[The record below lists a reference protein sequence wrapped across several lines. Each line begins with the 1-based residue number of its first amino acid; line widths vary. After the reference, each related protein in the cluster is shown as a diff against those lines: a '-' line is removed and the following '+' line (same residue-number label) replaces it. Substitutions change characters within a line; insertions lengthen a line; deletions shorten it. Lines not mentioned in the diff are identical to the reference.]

1 MRLQRRQIAGF
12 ARRLV
17 TIVSMNKEASVT
29 PKETMSARWRLR
41 LASAGAVATI
51 VLAAAGSASAFTSTY
66 RAGPLTATFS
76 ASTHT
81 PNCKQK
87 WPVTVT
93 AKLHGK
99 PAHATA
105 FYQFLFAG
113 QVVSKQYPFGATRK
127 NRHDHVWA
135 FYGGFTDNTFGPF
148 GSASVGQPLAI
159 RAVVKVLRYAAYPSF
174 SVRVVTATG
183 CPAR

>member
-1 MRLQRRQIAGF
+1 MRGGRRQIVGL
-12 ARRLV
+12 ARRSV
-17 TIVSMNKEASVT
+17 TIVSMNKKASVT
-29 PKETMSARWRLR
+29 LKATMGARSRRRLF
-41 LASAGAVATI
+41 SAGAVAAV
-51 VLAAAGSASAFTSTY
+51 VLAAATSASAFTSTY

-93 AKLHGK
+93 AKLRGK
-99 PAHATA
+99 PAQATA

-113 QVVSKQYPFGATRK
+113 QVVSTQYPFGATRK
-127 NRHDHVWA
+127 NPHNHLWR
-135 FYGGFTDNTFGPF
+135 FYGSFTDNTFGPF

-159 RAVVKVLRYAAYPSF
+159 RAVVKVLRYTAYPSF
-174 SVRVVTATG
+174 RVRVVSATG
-183 CPAR
+183 CPPR